1 MHLHVGGTC
10 RVTHNKWKWGDG
22 PCHSLTMQQP
32 SGLLLSGKARVPLIT
47 CTSVQYPRD
56 VSYRHVTLFTVP
68 RGTRRSSWLVR
79 TFIILKCCWKHYIKV
94 SISLRHFIKGQGKL
108 LSKTQSTNTGE
119 QFIFY
124 DTFSRDLRDLRA
136 IQLCIIQIRLFTR
149 TLVLVHITITM

>member
-1 MHLHVGGTC
+1 MKMRRRALSQLDNATTLWVTTQWKGARAINHVHV
-10 RVTHNKWKWGDG
+10 R
-22 PCHSLTMQQP
+22 TMP
-32 SGLLLSGKARVPLIT
+32 TWRLLP
-47 CTSVQYPRD
+47 
-56 VSYRHVTLFTVP
+56 HVTLFTVP